1 MRTGFIAVWVD
12 HQFIDQLRLDQH
24 ITAAAAFVDN
34 ETNGLMHLVDGA
46 FVVKALDHLG
56 KTVNQIGM
64 IRADLNNFGLV
75 FFFVLDQ
82 GVCHFVVTAFEIL
95 DHGF

>member
-1 MRTGFIAVWVD
+1 MRTGFKAVWVD
-12 HQFIDQLRLDQH
+12 HQFIDQLRLDEH
-24 ITAAAAFVDN
+24 VTAAAAFVDN
-34 ETNGLMHLVDGA
+34 ETDGLVHLVDRA
-46 FVVKALDHLG
+46 FVVKALNHLG

-82 GVCHFVVTAFEIL
+82 GVCHIVITAFEIL

>member
-12 HQFIDQLRLDQH
+12 HQFVDQLRLDEH
-24 ITAAAAFVDN
+24 VTAAAAFVDN
-34 ETNGLMHLVDGA
+34 ETDGLVHLVDRA

-82 GVCHFVVTAFEIL
+82 GVCHIVITAF
-95 DHGF
+95 